1 MNNLIYLPLEWLGQ
15 YDPKLLD
22 DSYQHNHW
30 FNMKAGSVWP
40 SHLTSRVHKLDTPW
54 DLAPTICPM
63 PILSHTSESRFEVVL
78 DSITDRLCSYVQAT
92 GKTPY
97 VSWSGGIDSTSIMV
111 SLLRV
116 ASADFLK
123 KLVVLHNQRS
133 IQENTFFYYRF
144 IAGKITTVDFDQTP
158 FDITADNYDKIVIL
172 DGDAGNQV
180 MGSPLI
186 NSLMQQGNQY
196 LLDQDWCTVK
206 DYNKII
212 PGATEFQ
219 FDIIRDSVPLA
230 PVQIRTV
237 FDLLWWIA
245 YNFRIDDVLLRKM
258 PVYIQ
263 NLTSEQSREFWNSGI
278 FRHYAQPEMQQWS
291 LTSLD
296 RRRKSLDIML
306 KYIPKKYI
314 YDFDHN
320 DVWYAHKTEQGSLA
334 QSYENC
340 QWGQSGLI
348 ALDSN
353 WNKYRLA
360 DSSTR
365 RNLGSILGRI

>member
-1 MNNLIYLPLEWLGQ
+1 
-15 YDPKLLD
+15 
-22 DSYQHNHW
+22 
-30 FNMKAGSVWP
+30 
-40 SHLTSRVHKLDTPW
+40 
-54 DLAPTICPM
+54 
-63 PILSHTSESRFEVVL
+63 VL
-78 DSITDRLCSYVQAT
+78 DSITDRLCSYVQDT

-97 VSWSGGIDSTSIMV
+97 ISWSGGIDSTSILV

-144 IAGKITTVDFDQTP
+144 ISGKITTVDFDHTP